1 MLNRKV
7 AYTSSWS
14 KTLIVGLIL
23 GLILP
28 LIIILLKPF
37 DSEQYSASFK
47 YLRIFGYAGV
57 VAVCVLIVHAIENFF
72 YLKSSRQWKFWQEL
86 VVLLVAAPIMVCLS
100 GVYNFYVINSESNL
114 SWSWLADFLVNFGL
128 PFAPLLIPAWA
139 ALRRH
144 FGKISLET
152 TTPAK
157 SERYSIQG
165 VNKTDQLT
173 LDWNGFLYAQAQ
185 QNYVK
190 FVCLK
195 DGQLEST
202 MIRSTLAAV
211 SAQLPSA
218 LQVHRSYLVNADFVT
233 QVAGNSRNRHILLK
247 SVEEPIPVSKKYYE
261 AFSERLSNSSQ

>member
-14 KTLIVGLIL
+14 KTLVIGLVL
-23 GLILP
+23 GMILP

-57 VAVCVLIVHAIENFF
+57 VAVCVFIVHVLEEFF
-72 YLKSSRQWKFWQEL
+72 YRKSNGQWKLWQEL
-86 VVLLVAAPIMVCLS
+86 VVLLVAAPIMVSLS

-114 SWSWLADFLVNFGL
+114 SWSWMADFLVNFGL

-144 FGKISLET
+144 FGKVNLET
-152 TTPAK
+152 TTATHT
-157 SERYSIQG
+157 ERISIEG

-173 LDWNGFLYAQAQ
+173 LDWNAFIYAQAQ

-190 FVCLK
+190 FVCLNK
-195 DGQLEST
+195 DQLEST

-211 SAQLPSA
+211 AGQLPSA
-218 LQVHRSYLVNADFVT
+218 LQVHRSYLVNGDFVT
-233 QVAGNSRNRHILLK
+233 QVAGNSRNRHILLQG
-247 SVEEPIPVSKKYYE
+247 VEEPIPVSKKYYE